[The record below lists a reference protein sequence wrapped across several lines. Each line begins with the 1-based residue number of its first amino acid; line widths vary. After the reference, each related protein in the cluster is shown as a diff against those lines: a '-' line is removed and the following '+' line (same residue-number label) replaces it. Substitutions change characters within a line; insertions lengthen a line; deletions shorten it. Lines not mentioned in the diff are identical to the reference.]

1 MREKQRPVEISES
14 NLYNVTQA
22 IAEQFGVYCRYEY
35 AHDEDYSIKAITE
48 DGTPGRTVIY
58 YNNYYQDKQG
68 HIDLTY
74 PYSSSAITRTVDSS
88 EIISKMYV
96 QTVEEGDNEV
106 TIMDVDANK
115 SKEDYL
121 LNFDYLHEIQAITD
135 E

>member
-1 MREKQRPVEISES
+1 
-14 NLYNVTQA
+14 
-22 IAEQFGVYCRYEY
+22 
-35 AHDEDYSIKAITE
+35 
-48 DGTPGRTVIY
+48 
-58 YNNYYQDKQG
+58 
-68 HIDLTY
+68 LTY
-74 PYSSSAITRTVDSS
+74 PYSSSAITRTVDNS